1 MREDENTTM
10 DRNAFNNLRLLN
22 KMALSLFKLVK
33 PLVKTPSMRVL
44 RKQFGWDIEGYL
56 SILLNCFDNSTIAE
70 AMLSTKK

>member
-10 DRNAFNNLRLLN
+10 DRNAFNNLSLLN